1 MFTMAFDGL
10 VIANL
15 AYELNEALSGGR
27 INKIA
32 QPERDELM
40 LTIKN
45 NRRQHRL
52 FISAGASLPLIYLT
66 EENKPSPL
74 AAPNFCML
82 LRKHLN
88 SAKILSVSQP
98 GLERILRFEIEHL
111 NELGDACK
119 KYLIVEI
126 MGKHSNIIFCDD
138 KEQIVD
144 SIKHISGL
152 VSSVREVLPG
162 RPYFIPNTQ
171 EKKDPLSLSQE
182 EFANAVLSRP
192 TAISKALYQ
201 SLTGLSPLIANEL
214 CFRASIEP
222 DCPPSALSEAEA
234 LHLYGTLS
242 RLMDDIKEGRFYP
255 SILSQK
261 DEPIEFSS
269 TKLNCYQG
277 CAEERYES
285 ISKVLESYYSM
296 KNTITRIRQKSS
308 DLRRIVS
315 TAIERTSKKYDL
327 QRKQLKDTEKR
338 EKYKLYGELLHT
350 YGYQAE
356 PGVKSLTC
364 ENYYTGQEITIPL
377 NDTLTA
383 LENAEKYFE
392 RYGKL
397 KRTYEALTEQL
408 KETKEEME
416 HLDSISSALDIAL
429 NEADLIQIK
438 AELTQYGYIKKH
450 GSAQK
455 GNKKKSPASKP
466 FHYLS
471 SDGYHMYVGKNNFQ
485 NEELTFKLA
494 SGSDW
499 WFHAKGI
506 AGSHVIVKSEGKEE
520 LPDRAFE
527 EAGALAAYYSKGR
540 DMDKVD
546 VDYIQKKH
554 IKKPNSQKPG
564 FVIYHT
570 NYSLTIAPK
579 IQGLKLLEE

>member
-1 MFTMAFDGL
+1 MAFDGI

-15 AYELNEALSGGR
+15 AHELSLALVGGR

-32 QPERDELM
+32 QPEKDELI

-45 NRRQHRL
+45 NREQYRL

-66 EENKPSPL
+66 KENKPSPL
-74 AAPNFCML
+74 TAPNFCML

-88 SAKILSVSQP
+88 SARILSITQP

-111 NELGDACK
+111 NELGDTCI

-138 KEQIVD
+138 NDQIID
-144 SIKHISGL
+144 SIKHVSGL

-162 RPYFIPNTQ
+162 RTYFIPNTQ
-171 EKKDPLSLSQE
+171 DKLDPFSLTEKDFFHSVLTRSSSL
-182 EFANAVLSRP
+182 
-192 TAISKALYQ
+192 SKALYQ
-201 SLTGLSPLIANEL
+201 TLTGLSPLAANEL
-214 CFRASIEP
+214 CFRASIDP
-222 DCPPSALSEAEA
+222 DRHAADLSEAES
-234 LHLYGTLS
+234 LHLFGTLS
-242 RLMDDIKEGRFYP
+242 RLMEDIRDHHFYP
-255 SILSQK
+255 SIISQ
-261 DEPIEFSS
+261 DEEPVEFSS
-269 TKLNCYQG
+269 IQLTSYQG
-277 CAEERYES
+277 GFSEKRYGS
-285 ISKVLESYYSM
+285 ISEVLEAYYAM

-315 TAIERTSKKYDL
+315 TAMERTSKKYDL
-327 QRKQLKDTEKR
+327 QARQLKDTQKR
-338 EKYKLYGELLHT
+338 DKYKVYGELLHT

-356 PGVKSLTC
+356 PGAKSLTC

-377 NDTLTA
+377 DETLTA
-383 LENAEKYFE
+383 LENAQKYFD

-397 KRTYEALTEQL
+397 KRTYEALTGQL
-408 KETKEEME
+408 AETKEEME
-416 HLDSISSALDIAL
+416 HLDSISNALDIAL
-429 NEADLIQIK
+429 NEEDLVQIK
-438 AELTQYGYIKKH
+438 AELTDYGYIRKH
-450 GSAQK
+450 G
-455 GNKKKSPASKP
+455 NDPKSSRKRKITSKP

-471 SDGYHMYVGKNNFQ
+471 SDGYHIYVGKNNFQ
-485 NEELTFKLA
+485 NEELTFKFA
-494 SGSDW
+494 SGNDW

-520 LPDRAFE
+520 LPDRVFE
-527 EAGALAAYYSKGR
+527 EAGALAAYYSKNR

-554 IKKPNSQKPG
+554 VKKPNSQKPG

-570 NYSLTIAPK
+570 NYSLTIAPD
-579 IQGLKLLEE
+579 IRSLTLLED